1 MERESR
7 ARPHLRATR
16 AIGAVVALTVAF
28 VLFSAGAASAA
39 SGPNAAKRID
49 RIVAQASEKYE
60 LPSTIYGV
68 WKKGRPITTGAIGE
82 AQRGVP
88 ATLADHFKIG
98 NIGESMT
105 VTLLLQ
111 YVDEG
116 LVSLDDPISTWF
128 PNMCLPATCNPEEVT
143 VGMLARSTSGFVH
156 YAAAA
161 DFAEALYANPFR
173 RWKMSEV
180 MSYGLDRPPV
190 FAPGTSWGFSDTNF
204 LMLGRILQKIGG
216 KPVPKLLRKK
226 IFDPLGLDETSMRG
240 DSVTPAPVMHA
251 FSNERGVY
259 EDVTGW
265 SLNWIRGAGNVIST
279 LGDLG
284 KWAQALGTGSL
295 ISPQLHE
302 LQVGDENV
310 GLGTNTEDFHYAMG
324 SGVSNGWIY
333 NNPHIMGYKGVL
345 SYLPAKD
352 VAIVIETTGGPDG
365 DANTRYDAPI
375 FNRIAKVVAPG
386 EAPPRPC
393 LHAPCPTG

>member
-7 ARPHLRATR
+7 VRRRALAARAT
-16 AIGAVVALTVAF
+16 GVALALTLTLLLA
-28 VLFSAGAASAA
+28 SAGSASAA
-39 SGPNAAKRID
+39 SEPNAGKRID
-49 RIVAQASEKYE
+49 RIVKQQSEKYQ
-60 LPSTIYGV
+60 LPETIYGV
-68 WKKGRPITTGAIGE
+68 WKEGRPITTGALGE

-88 ATLADHFKIG
+88 ATKADHFKVG
-98 NIGESMT
+98 NVGESMT
-105 VTLLLQ
+105 VTLLLE
-111 YVDEG
+111 YVKEG
-116 LVSLDDPISTWF
+116 KVSLDDPISTWF
-128 PNMCLPATCNPEEVT
+128 PHMCLPATCDPDQVT

-173 RWKMSEV
+173 SWKMSEV

-216 KPVPKLLRKK
+216 KPVPRLLKK
-226 IFDPLGLDETSMRG
+226 KVFGPLGLDETSMRG
-240 DSVTPAPVMHA
+240 DTVTPAPVMHA
-251 FSNERGVY
+251 FSSERGVY

-295 ISPQLHE
+295 LSPKLHA

-310 GLGTNTEDFHYAMG
+310 GLGINTPDFHYAMG
-324 SGVSNGWIY
+324 SGVTNGWIY
-333 NNPHIMGYKGVL
+333 NNPHIMGYKGLV
-345 SYLPAKD
+345 SYLPDKD
-352 VAIVIETTGGPDG
+352 IAIVIATTDGPEG

-386 EAPPRPC
+386 QLPRPC
-393 LHAPCPTG
+393 LHQPCP